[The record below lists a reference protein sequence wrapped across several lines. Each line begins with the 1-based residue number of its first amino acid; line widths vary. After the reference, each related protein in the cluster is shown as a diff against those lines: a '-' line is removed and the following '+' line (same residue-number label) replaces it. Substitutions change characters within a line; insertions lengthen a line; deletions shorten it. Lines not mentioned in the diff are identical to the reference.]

1 MLLIAMAEHGRFNDS
16 GAGASGAS
24 GPEGRLRRWRR
35 VIREALG
42 SDTPPPMIGGVPYVP
57 RWLEAGAQAS
67 DPPGE
72 AGTKPDAAP
81 SSEAGDHS

>member
-1 MLLIAMAEHGRFNDS
+1 
-16 GAGASGAS
+16 
-24 GPEGRLRRWRR
+24 
-35 VIREALG
+35 
-42 SDTPPPMIGGVPYVP
+42 MIGGVPYVP
-57 RWLEAGAQAS
+57 RWFEAGAQAS

>member
-1 MLLIAMAEHGRFNDS
+1 MLLIAMAEHGGFNDP

-35 VIREALG
+35 VTREALT

-57 RWLEAGAQAS
+57 RWFEAGAQAS
-67 DPPGE
+67 DPEGE
-72 AGTKPDAAP
+72 AGAEPETAP
-81 SSEAGDHS
+81 SREAGEHS